1 MNCKIMPSPFS
12 FCIIVEK
19 PRIQLLSQQCQER
32 STRLPRYEE
41 RVNKLERYVNQM
53 VANITKQQTA
63 VTKVHEQLK
72 GVIRSSIQQL
82 VEYIF
87 PILPVQPMPRF
98 VISKS
103 LRLVKNEISSSIH
116 QLVEY
121 ILPILPVKSM

>member
-1 MNCKIMPSPFS
+1 MT
-12 FCIIVEK
+12 VGK
-19 PRIQLLSQQCQER
+19 PRIAELNKQRQER

-53 VANITKQQTA
+53 VANITKQKAA

-72 GVIRSSIQQL
+72 DVIRSSIQQL

-98 VISKS
+98 VTSYKI
-103 LRLVKNEISSSIH
+103 R
-116 QLVEY
+116 
-121 ILPILPVKSM
+121 